1 MPDPKDTKDT
11 KSDSVRAGVPPA
23 AAHGAYRATTE
34 IRVRFRDTDGMGHV
48 NNAVYLTYLEVA
60 REQYWREV
68 FGLTDYRQ
76 VDIIMARVE
85 IDFRAPIVP
94 GDTIIVGLRASA
106 LGRRSFDF
114 QYEGWRKGDG
124 AVVFASRSVQVMYD
138 YAAGGTKDLSPEA
151 RAKILAFEAPGSV
164 ALRGAADR

>member
-1 MPDPKDTKDT
+1 MGD
-11 KSDSVRAGVPPA
+11 RRPA
-23 AAHGAYRATTE
+23 APALAHGPYRASAE

-68 FGLTDYRQ
+68 FGLTDYRG

-94 GDTIIVGLRASA
+94 GDTIVVGIRASA
-106 LGRRSFDF
+106 LGRKSFDF
-114 QYEGWRKGDG
+114 LYEGWRKEDG
-124 AVVFASRSVQVMYD
+124 TVVFASRSVQVMYD
-138 YAAGGTKDLSPEA
+138 YAKNRTKDLSVEA
-151 RAKILAFEAPGSV
+151 RAKILAFETPGSV
-164 ALRGAADR
+164 VERDAAGR